1 MRIRKLAQP
10 DREPILRVLRSDDT
24 FTEEEIAVATEV
36 LDAAVAQPGRD
47 YHILVCEDET
57 VVGYVC
63 YGPTPM
69 TLGAYDLY
77 WIATHREARGRG
89 VARRLV
95 EAMEAELGELG
106 ARVVRVETSQLDA
119 YGAARAFYLR
129 LGYGEAGR
137 IRDFYRPGDDLVIF
151 AKGLSLAAAD
161 VAHRPVLAASAL
173 P

>member
-10 DREPILRVLRSDDT
+10 DREPILSVLRSDET
-24 FTEEEIAVATEV
+24 FNEDEVAVATEV
-36 LDAAVAQPGRD
+36 LDAALAQPGRD
-47 YHILVCEDET
+47 YHILVCEDDT

-77 WIATHREARGRG
+77 WIATHSVARGRG

-95 EAMEAELGELG
+95 EAMEAELAACG

-129 LGYGEAGR
+129 LGYLEAGR

-151 AKGLSLAAAD
+151 AKGVSLAATD
-161 VAHRPVLAASAL
+161 VAKRPALASAV

>member
-10 DREPILRVLRSDDT
+10 DREPILTVLRSDDT
-24 FTEEEIAVATEV
+24 FSEEEVTVATEV
-36 LDAAVAQPGRD
+36 LDAALAQPGRD
-47 YHILVCEDET
+47 YHILVCEDAT

-69 TLGAYDLY
+69 TRGAFDLY
-77 WIATHREARGRG
+77 WLATHRDARGRG

-95 EAMEAELGELG
+95 EAMEAELAACG

-129 LGYGEAGR
+129 LGYLEAGR

-151 AKGLSLAAAD
+151 AKGVSLAAAD
-161 VAHRPVLAASAL
+161 VVHRPSVTPAAS
-173 P
+173 